1 MAASRTFDQSKA
13 WDNPGSTKI
22 EIAHLTITSPNDPKI
37 YEQLCVQHDIIMPLS
52 QARESEIDDMYDSAA
67 LDSLLSE
74 ENPLDQW
81 NAASLNNILESL
93 VANPETRSNFRQYL
107 QSGPERIEATLVR
120 ELLLEGLKQS
130 SSLPEL
136 NPLHDVMGGI
146 QIRPNVSL
154 VSLLNGAEFVD
165 GEEAISFE
173 GQDDQLNFY
182 AEFMEKTASE

>member
-1 MAASRTFDQSKA
+1 
-13 WDNPGSTKI
+13 
-22 EIAHLTITSPNDPKI
+22 
-37 YEQLCVQHDIIMPLS
+37 MPLS

-120 ELLLEGLKQS
+120 ELLLDL
-130 SSLPEL
+130 
-136 NPLHDVMGGI
+136 
-146 QIRPNVSL
+146 
-154 VSLLNGAEFVD
+154 
-165 GEEAISFE
+165 
-173 GQDDQLNFY
+173 
-182 AEFMEKTASE
+182 

>member
-1 MAASRTFDQSKA
+1 MPSSQS
-13 WDNPGSTKI
+13 
-22 EIAHLTITSPNDPKI
+22 
-37 YEQLCVQHDIIMPLS
+37 
-52 QARESEIDDMYDSAA
+52 RESEIDETYDSAA

-74 ENPLDQW
+74 EKPLDQW

-107 QSGPERIEATLVR
+107 QSGPEKIEATLVR

-136 NPLHDVMGGI
+136 NPLHDVMGGT